1 MVKIGLIGC
10 GSIGGEIC
18 RAIDKGSVE
27 GELVGITDIDSGRAQ
42 ELAKNLKKG
51 PPVLGQTELI
61 KASDLVVEAASK
73 AAAPG
78 IIRETLSHSKDIM
91 VMSVGGL
98 LECVDEALGLARSKG
113 RHIYVPSGAI
123 AGLDAVKASVVMPV
137 YKVTLTSRTRPGALE
152 GAPYVKENN
161 IDLNSFKEPT
171 QIFSGSAAEAIP
183 AFPANINI
191 AAALSLAG
199 IGPQKTEVRI
209 IADPGCERNS
219 HQIEVEGDFGKLTT
233 RTENVLAPFS
243 PMTSYLAALSGI
255 ALLRRITSPLVVG
268 T

>member
-1 MVKIGLIGC
+1 MAKIGVIGC
-10 GSIGGEIC
+10 GTIGGEIC
-18 RAIDKGSVE
+18 KAIDTGLVQ
-27 GELVGITDIDSGRAQ
+27 GELVGVRDIDSAKAE
-42 ELAKNLKKG
+42 ELAKSLKKS

-61 KASDLVVEAASK
+61 KASELVVEAASK

-78 IIRETLSHSKDIM
+78 IIREALTHSKDVM

-98 LECVDEALGLARSKG
+98 LECVDEAVEMAKDKG
-113 RHIYVPSGAI
+113 RQVYAPSGAI
-123 AGLDAVKASVVMPV
+123 AGLDAMKASVVAPV
-137 YKVTLTSRTRPGALE
+137 SKVTLTSRTRPGALE
-152 GAPYVKENN
+152 GAPYVKENR
-161 IDLNSFKEPT
+161 IDLHSLKKPT
-171 QIFSGSAAEAIP
+171 QIFSGSAAEAVP
-183 AFPANINI
+183 AFPANINV

-199 IGPQKTEVRI
+199 IGAQKTEVRI

-233 RTENVLAPFS
+233 KTENVLAPFS